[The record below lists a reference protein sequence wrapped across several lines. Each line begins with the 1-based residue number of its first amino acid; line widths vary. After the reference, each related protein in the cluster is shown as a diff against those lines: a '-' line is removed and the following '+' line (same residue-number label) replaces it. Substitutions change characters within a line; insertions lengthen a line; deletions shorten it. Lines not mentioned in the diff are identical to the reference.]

1 MSKQKENDEFGQRIK
16 QYEQSETERRLNT
29 LEPIYARLDGR
40 SFSTFTKDMKK
51 PFDLNLTNTMI
62 EVTKYLVNKT
72 NAKIGYTQSDEI
84 SLVWLI
90 TVPDGL
96 RNVTDKSSIFFDA
109 KVQKMCSILASMTTA
124 KFISELP
131 YDLHDRLPH
140 FDARVFNL
148 PNKTEAANTILWR
161 AMDAK
166 KNAIQATAQS
176 FFSHKQLQNKDQ
188 KQMLEM
194 MKELGIDWDDT
205 LTYPD
210 KFKYGSFIQK
220 RNVKRL
226 LTNEELNKIPE
237 KHRPKGEVIRSE
249 YRIISMPP
257 FNLVKNRVEV
267 IFDGEDPKQEVEHG

>member
-1 MSKQKENDEFGQRIK
+1 MSKQKENDEYGTRMK
-16 QYEQSETERRLNT
+16 EYERSETERRLNT

-40 SFSTFTKDMKK
+40 SFSTFTRGMKK
-51 PFDLNLTNTMI
+51 PFDRIITDAMI
-62 EVTKYLVNKT
+62 ETTKHLVNKT

-84 SLVWLI
+84 SLIWLEQ
-90 TVPDGL
+90 P
-96 RNVTDKSSIFFDA
+96 FFDA
-109 KVQKMCSILASMTTA
+109 KVQKMCSILASMATA
-124 KFISELP
+124 KFMESIP
-131 YDLHDRLPH
+131 YGMTCALPH

-148 PNKTEAANTILWR
+148 PNKIEAANTILWR

-194 MKELGIDWDDT
+194 MKELGIDWNDT

-226 LTNEELNKIPE
+226 LTNEELNKISE

-249 YRIISMPP
+249 YRIIPMPP
-257 FNLVKNRVEV
+257 FNLVKNRIEV
-267 IFDGEDPKQEVEHG
+267 IFDSEEPKQEVEQ